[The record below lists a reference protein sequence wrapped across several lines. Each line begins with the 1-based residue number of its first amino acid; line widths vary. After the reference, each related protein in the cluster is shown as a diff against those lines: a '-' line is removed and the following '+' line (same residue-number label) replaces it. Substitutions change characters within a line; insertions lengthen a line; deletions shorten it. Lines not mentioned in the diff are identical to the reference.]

1 MGLGRWSVVGSSMMW
16 HGDGSGC
23 GHSVVVGSGILG
35 QSLHGGGMV
44 GVGLQCGLIWVVG
57 LAEGADLG
65 CGFGEVGF

>member
-1 MGLGRWSVVGSSMMW
+1 MWQRWRS
-16 HGDGSGC
+16 GSGLVVC
-23 GHSVVVGSGILG
+23 GG
-35 QSLHGGGMV
+35 